1 MGSGKTETL
10 LETPVRKGAAQRGSD
25 IVVGT
30 IRFQK
35 DQSKDQ
41 VHAHGGVNGYLYF
54 RFPGINK
61 FIDLWEMF
69 WSNAPSIGTPENRYH
84 QVIFRGLGDDPG
96 QGRVASDLVFEY
108 EEGEWLV
115 FLEEAG
121 TAKGYVV
128 NDPVL
133 MKANYYLKYDEK

>member
-10 LETPVRKGAAQRGSD
+10 LDTPVRKGASSSSRGSD
-25 IVVGT
+25 IAIGQ

-41 VHAHGGVNGYLYF
+41 VHAHNGNLYF
-54 RFPGINK
+54 RFPGVNK

-84 QVIFRGLGDDPG
+84 QVIFRGLPDDPG
-96 QGRVASDLVFEY
+96 GGRVACDLVFEY

-121 TAKGYVV
+121 TAKGYVI
-128 NDPVL
+128 NDPTL